1 MLRFEFTAADLAGVR
16 FAHSPMAEV
25 VASAVALRRS
35 SHLAVYATW
44 RTEVGV
50 RLGGRRLSTFDAVVR
65 EPRWHVPDF
74 LTPVPTVVRPRLRDE
89 LAVVAATPLDRV
101 AAEVAEAWD
110 GTPAPP
116 ATARFARDPRGA
128 LTMLISEIR
137 EYFAVALA
145 PYWPRLRA
153 VAEADIARRGR
164 AVAEQGSRAL
174 ITDLHPAVSWD
185 SEALAVGY
193 GPEHTGSLTAG
204 DLPLTLMP
212 SAFTGPKVLSLAR
225 PDTGRALFYP
235 PHGFGAVWT
244 GSPVPPRLGALLGP
258 TRAAV
263 LSLVGAPHSTG
274 EVADVLSLAP
284 ATASHH
290 LTILRDAGLV
300 TAYRTGRRLLYQR
313 TPLGDELS
321 GPAGT

>member
-35 SHLAVYATW
+35 SRFEMYATW
-44 RTEVGV
+44 RAEVSA
-50 RLGGRRLSTFDAVVR
+50 RLDGRRLSSFDALVR
-65 EPRWHVPDF
+65 GPHRHVPDF

-110 GTPAPP
+110 GASAPP
-116 ATARFARDPRGA
+116 AVARFARDPRGA
-128 LTMLISEIR
+128 LDALIGEIR

-164 AVAEQGSRAL
+164 AAAEQGSRA
-174 ITDLHPAVSWD
+174 IVAALHPGVRWD
-185 SEALAVGY
+185 GEALTVDY
-193 GPEHTGSLTAG
+193 GPQHHGDFTAG
-204 DLPLTLMP
+204 DLHFTLVP

-235 PHGFGAVWT
+235 PYGFGAVWT
-244 GSPVPPRLGALLGP
+244 APAVSPRLGALLGP

-274 EVADVLSLAP
+274 EVADALALAP

-300 TAYRTGRRLLYQR
+300 TAYRTGRRLLYER
-313 TPLGDELS
+313 TPLGDDLS
-321 GPAGT
+321 SRSGA